1 MAEKKMVYFISQLD
15 RAEDGGY
22 IPCIAVEG
30 ETGYHR
36 TDWNWGTDLELA
48 ERFAEERNSIL
59 GYSPKEA
66 YLIQLGTMRK
76 V

>member
-1 MAEKKMVYFISQLD
+1 MAEKRMVFFISELD

-30 ETGYHR
+30 ERGYHL
-36 TDWNWGTDLELA
+36 TDWNWGDDLALA
-48 ERFAEERNSIL
+48 NQIADERNARL
-59 GYSPKEA
+59 GITPREA
-66 YLIQLGTMRK
+66 ALIQLGTMRG